1 MTCNAGDTICNCTL
15 LQKCGDG
22 AYGEVWLARD
32 TIGANVALKIIKN
45 GGRYSERELAGLKN
59 YKDCNHPNLLKIRY
73 VEIIDAQIICI
84 MDAAD
89 DLNHGNNEYQPD
101 TLANRLR
108 KYGRLDGKEIT
119 DMLDGLLSGL
129 EELHKNGLVHRD
141 IKPDNIL
148 WVNGRA
154 TLADV
159 GLIAFEGAGSLVGTP
174 GFLSPRVLEGN
185 PAEASDDFYALGKVI
200 YCALT
205 GLAVTEYPSI
215 PADMT
220 ISVDA
225 NLNKAL
231 RTSCA
236 VPVNSTAEFRK
247 LLSGKQI
254 TPSQQKGNDKRQ
266 LPLKTIL
273 FAIII
278 IALIGGFV
286 YLFYQQKQM
295 EAKHIPH
302 PVEIDREAEEQLK
315 LLQNADKDFQKN
327 IQTEVQAFFRKSG
340 WLDNGKMLPF
350 LLDYKVM
357 RQEDMQSLLFY
368 STDNPRLKP
377 IHGVY
382 RKKFRGVT
390 PIESN
395 LCLML
400 HSVHYPDFD
409 VAKVQ
414 ERQRYWS
421 SRKGDPAQ
429 MLKEM
434 LTTDPIMQAVALD
447 AVIRHGVNKV
457 LGHGAFRDNEEAELK
472 NLLYMRQ
479 ALLDPDW
486 GRIQFISK
494 KIQEK

>member
-1 MTCNAGDTICNCTL
+1 M
-15 LQKCGDG
+15 K
-22 AYGEVWLARD
+22 V
-32 TIGANVALKIIKN
+32 IKN

-73 VEIIDAQIICI
+73 VEITDAQIICI

-89 DLNHGNNEYQPD
+89 DLNHGNGEYQPD

-254 TPSQQKGNDKRQ
+254 APSQQKWNDKRQ

-295 EAKHIPH
+295 EAKHIPQ
-302 PVEIDREAEEQLK
+302 PVEIDPEAEEQLK
-315 LLQNADKDFQKN
+315 LLQNADKDFQKELQRN
-327 IQTEVQAFFRKSG
+327 VQNFFRKSG
-340 WLDNGKMLPF
+340 WLDNVNMLPY
-350 LLDYKVM
+350 LLNYEIMDAASM
-357 RQEDMQSLLFY
+357 RELISEG
-368 STDNPRLKP
+368 SGNPRLKP
-377 IHGVY
+377 SAGAYQKTVRISTSLEIKLYG
-382 RKKFRGVT
+382 
-390 PIESN
+390 
-395 LCLML
+395 ML
-400 HSVHYPDFD
+400 HSVNYPDFD

-486 GRIQFISK
+486 GRIQFVSK

>member
-22 AYGEVWLARD
+22 AYGEVWLAHD
-32 TIGANVALKIIKN
+32 AIGTRVALKIIKN

-73 VEIIDAQIICI
+73 VEITDAQIICI

-89 DLNHGNNEYQPD
+89 DLNHGNGEYKPD

-129 EELHKNGLVHRD
+129 EELHKHGLVHRD

-205 GLAVTEYPSI
+205 GLAVSEYPSI

-225 NLNKAL
+225 NLNKVL

-247 LLSGKQI
+247 LLAGKQI
-254 TPSQQKGNDKRQ
+254 APSQQKSKDKRQ
-266 LPLKTIL
+266 LPLKTL
-273 FAIII
+273 LSAVVI
-278 IALIGGFV
+278 IALLGGFV

-302 PVEIDREAEEQLK
+302 LDPEAEEQLK

-350 LLDYKVM
+350 LLDYEIMK
-357 RQEDMQSLLFY
+357 REEMQDLLFR

-382 RKKFRGVT
+382 RKKIRGVT
-390 PIESN
+390 PLESI
-395 LCLML
+395 LWEML
-400 HSVHYPDFD
+400 HSVNYPDFD

-447 AVIRHGVNKV
+447 AVIRHGINKA
-457 LGHGAFRDNEEAELK
+457 LEHGAFRDNEEAELK

-479 ALLDPDW
+479 ALLDPEW
-486 GRIQFISK
+486 GKLQFMSK
-494 KIQEK
+494 NLH